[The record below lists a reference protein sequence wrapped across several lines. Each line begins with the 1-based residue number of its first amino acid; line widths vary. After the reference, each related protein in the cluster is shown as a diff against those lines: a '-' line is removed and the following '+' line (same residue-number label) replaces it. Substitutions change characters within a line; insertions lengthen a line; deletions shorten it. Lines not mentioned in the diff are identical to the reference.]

1 MGPSKNIRIKVCC
14 ISSKEEAKLAIQ
26 YGASALGLVGK
37 MPSGP
42 GVISDREI
50 AQIARFIPPPLATFL
65 LTSETSA
72 RSIVNHHHK
81 VHTSTIQIVDALKD
95 GSYQELRQDLPGI
108 KLVQVIHVV
117 DEGSIK
123 EAFEAAQWA
132 DALLLDSGNPRAKV
146 RELGGTG
153 RVHNWDFSR
162 EIRERINIPLFLAGG
177 LNAENVQE
185 AIEIVKPFG
194 VDVCSGVRSNGF
206 LDENKLKKFVENVQ
220 KVQ

>member
-1 MGPSKNIRIKVCC
+1 MEPSKNIRIKVCC

-65 LTSETSA
+65 LTRETSV
-72 RSIVNHHHK
+72 RDIVNHHQK
-81 VHTSTIQIVDALKD
+81 VHTSTIQIVDVLKD

-117 DEGSIK
+117 DECSIK

-132 DALLLDSGNPRAKV
+132 DALLLDSGNPEAKV

-162 EIRERINIPLFLAGG
+162 EIRERIKIPLFLAGG